1 MTERFDHAAE
11 ARLRILDAEY
21 EYTRDGGPIRENVSD
36 WLALA
41 QVHATLALAEQQRV
55 GNMIALMASAA
66 RGVADQ
72 IHSVQDYMEM
82 FNRLNPQV
90 IKALGLNEGGNDE

>member
-1 MTERFDHAAE
+1 MSERNYLD
-11 ARLRILDAEY
+11 DAE
-21 EYTRDGGPIRENVSD
+21 TNDGRVIVCGLQDLKESLDSLV
-36 WLALA
+36 
-41 QVHATLALAEQQRV
+41 EQQRV
-55 GNMIALMASAA
+55 GNMIALMESAA

-90 IKALGLNEGGNDE
+90 IKALGLNEGSGT

>member
-1 MTERFDHAAE
+1 MSERNYSD
-11 ARLRILDAEY
+11 DAE
-21 EYTRDGGPIRENVSD
+21 TNDGRVIAWGLQDLKESLDSLV
-36 WLALA
+36 
-41 QVHATLALAEQQRV
+41 EQQRV
-55 GNMIALMASAA
+55 GNMIALMESAA

-90 IKALGLNEGGNDE
+90 IKALGLNEGSET